1 MATDKTI
8 YVLDPDIP
16 VGLTIGEYRRFRPRR
31 LPWWRRVI
39 RPKTGET

>member
-1 MATDKTI
+1 MATTRTI
-8 YVLDPDIP
+8 YLLDPDIP
-16 VGLTIGEYRRFRPRR
+16 VGLTIDDYRQSRPRR